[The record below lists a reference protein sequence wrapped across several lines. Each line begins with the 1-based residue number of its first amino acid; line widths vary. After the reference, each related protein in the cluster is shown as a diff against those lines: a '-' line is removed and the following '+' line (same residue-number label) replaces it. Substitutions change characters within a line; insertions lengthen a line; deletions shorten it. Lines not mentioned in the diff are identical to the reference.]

1 MRRRI
6 LAATAVLAAMALGGA
21 GLAAASGGS
30 NGGSSGG
37 SNGGSSG
44 GGTPAAGSTSAA
56 PRLDDGANLL
66 PQAQI
71 TEQQADRAA
80 QSAASGLLNEDD
92 LEYYNGRLVWN
103 VDVGSSDVKVDA
115 SNGDVLATL
124 SDD

>member
-6 LAATAVLAAMALGGA
+6 LAVAGVLAAMALGGA

-30 NGGSSGG
+30 NGSSSAG
-37 SNGGSSG
+37 SNDDSG
-44 GGTPAAGSTSAA
+44 GGTSVAATPSA

-66 PQAQI
+66 PKAQI
-71 TEQQADRAA
+71 SEQQADRAA
-80 QSAASGLLNEDD
+80 QSAASGALNEDD

-103 VDVGSSDVKVDA
+103 VDVGSADVKVDA

-124 SDD
+124 HDD